1 MNPADLP
8 SWTVITI
15 SVNVYHKALRRT
27 YIFRSYAKD
36 EYPMSSYS
44 IYIVDDEA
52 LARNGL
58 KLALKKKNY
67 TIQTFGTA
75 ETALKA
81 IDDNPPDLVLLDIGL
96 PGMSGVEA
104 LEIIKKRHPE
114 VIIIMITA
122 NEDVQTVVSSMK
134 NGAYE
139 YVVKPV
145 QMDALM
151 VILRNAFET
160 IAMRKEIQALHEKY
174 LKENLPCFIGESNAI
189 QDVMELVA
197 KVAQSPDTPI
207 LILGDIGTG
216 KELIAKA
223 IHYKS
228 PNFKGAMV
236 AVNCAAMPRALIE
249 SELFGYEKGAFTG
262 AERSGKAGLVEKAA
276 LGTLFLDE
284 VGDLSPEAQV
294 KLHRF
299 LDTGEYFR
307 VGGTKKHAVKTRII
321 SATNR
326 DLTALVSAGEFRKD
340 LYHRFAVVKLEVPS
354 LCKRR
359 DDIIPMAKHF
369 LVEFSQKFE
378 KSFNGISDE
387 AQAAL
392 KEYNWPG
399 NVRELKNLIERG
411 VLLSEGPVLML
422 EDLGLKPTN
431 GQKGNRQADYDL
443 YLPLVS
449 PEGIDF
455 SAIIAGIEKVYFDEA
470 LKLADGN
477 ESNAALLL
485 NLTRDKFRYHRQ
497 KLEGTR

>member
-1 MNPADLP
+1 M
-8 SWTVITI
+8 T
-15 SVNVYHKALRRT
+15 
-27 YIFRSYAKD
+27 
-36 EYPMSSYS
+36 SYS

-52 LARNGL
+52 VARNGL

-67 TIQTFGTA
+67 HVQAFEAA
-75 ETALKA
+75 ESGLKA
-81 IDDNPPDLVLLDIGL
+81 IDENPPDLVLLDIGL

-104 LEIIKKRHPE
+104 LEIIKARHPE
-114 VIIIMITA
+114 VIVVMITA
-122 NEDVQTVVSSMK
+122 YEDVPTVVSSMR

-145 QMDALM
+145 QMDSLL

-207 LILGDIGTG
+207 LILGDTGTG

-228 PNFKGAMV
+228 PIFKGPMV
-236 AVNCAAMPRALIE
+236 AVNCAAMPRELIE

-262 AERSGKAGLVEKAA
+262 AERSGKEGLVEKAA
-276 LGTLFLDE
+276 DGTLFLDE
-284 VGDLSPEAQV
+284 VADLSTEAQV
-294 KLHRF
+294 KLLRF
-299 LDTGEYFR
+299 LDEGEYYR
-307 VGGTKKHAVKTRII
+307 IGGTRKRTVKTRIV

-326 DLTALVSAGEFRKD
+326 DLAGLVEKGAFRND

-354 LCKRR
+354 LKRRR

-369 LVEFSQKFE
+369 LVEYSQKFE
-378 KSFNGISDE
+378 KSFSGISPE
-387 AQAAL
+387 AEAAL
-392 KEYNWPG
+392 KEYDWPG

-411 VLLSEGPVLML
+411 VLLSDGPQLML
-422 EDLGLKPTN
+422 EDLGLKETN
-431 GQKGNRQADYDL
+431 GHENSDPSNNGHR
-443 YLPLVS
+443 LPPVS
-449 PEGIDF
+449 PAGIDF
-455 SAIIAGIEKVYFDEA
+455 SAIIEDIEKTYLEEA
-470 LKLADGN
+470 LQLANGN
-477 ESNAALLL
+477 ESKAALLL
-485 NLTRDKFRYHRQ
+485 NLTRDKFRYRRN
-497 KLEGTR
+497 KLNVVC

>member
-1 MNPADLP
+1 
-8 SWTVITI
+8 
-15 SVNVYHKALRRT
+15 
-27 YIFRSYAKD
+27 
-36 EYPMSSYS
+36 MSAYS
-44 IYIVDDEA
+44 IYIVDDET

-58 KLALKKKNY
+58 KLALKKQDY

-75 ETALKA
+75 ESAIKA
-81 IDDNPPDLVLLDIGL
+81 IDKNLPDLVLLDIGL

-104 LEIIKKRHPE
+104 LDIIKKRHPE
-114 VIIIMITA
+114 VIIVMITA
-122 NEDVQTVVSSMK
+122 YEDVDTVVSSMK

-145 QMDALM
+145 QMDALL

-174 LKENLPCFIGESNAI
+174 VKENLPCFIGESNAI
-189 QDVMELVA
+189 LDVMELVT

-207 LILGDIGTG
+207 LILGETGTG

-228 PNFKGAMV
+228 PNFKGPMV
-236 AVNCAAMPRALIE
+236 AVNCAAMPKSLIE

-262 AERSGKAGLVEKAA
+262 AEVSGKAGLVEKAA
-276 LGTLFLDE
+276 HGTLFLDE

-294 KLHRF
+294 KLLRF
-299 LDTGEYFR
+299 LDSGEYYR

-326 DLTALVSAGEFRKD
+326 DLTALVANEEFRRD

-387 AQAAL
+387 AQKAL
-392 KEYNWPG
+392 KKYDWPG

-411 VLLSEGPVLML
+411 VLLSEGPELML
-422 EDLGLKPTN
+422 EDLGLKVSNGKKGN
-431 GQKGNRQADYDL
+431 GQSDEGL
-443 YLPLVS
+443 YLPSVP
-449 PEGIDF
+449 PEGIDL
-455 SAIIAGIEKVYFDEA
+455 SAIIADIEKSYFEEA

-477 ESNAALLL
+477 ESKAALLL
-485 NLTRDKFRYHRQ
+485 NLTRDKFRYRRQ
-497 KLEGTR
+497 KLEKAL

>member
-1 MNPADLP
+1 
-8 SWTVITI
+8 
-15 SVNVYHKALRRT
+15 
-27 YIFRSYAKD
+27 
-36 EYPMSSYS
+36 MSAYS

-67 TIQTFGTA
+67 SVQAFGTA
-75 ETALKA
+75 ESALKA
-81 IDDNPPDLVLLDIGL
+81 IDRNPPDLVLLDIGL

-114 VIIIMITA
+114 VIIVMITA
-122 NEDVQTVVSSMK
+122 FEDVETVVSSMK

-145 QMDALM
+145 QMDALL

-189 QDVMELVA
+189 LDVMELVA

-207 LILGDIGTG
+207 LILGDTGTG

-228 PNFKGAMV
+228 PNFKGSMV
-236 AVNCAAMPRALIE
+236 AVNCAAMPKALIE

-276 LGTLFLDE
+276 NGTLFLDE
-284 VGDLSPEAQV
+284 VGDLSSEAQV
-294 KLHRF
+294 KLLRF
-299 LDTGEYFR
+299 LDTGEYYR
-307 VGGTKKHAVKTRII
+307 VGGTKRHAVQTRII

-326 DLTALVSAGEFRKD
+326 NLSALVAAGEFRND

-354 LCKRR
+354 LRQRR
-359 DDIIPMAKHF
+359 DDILPMAKHF
-369 LVEFSQKFE
+369 LVEFNQKFN
-378 KSFNGISDE
+378 KSFSGISDE
-387 AQAAL
+387 AAAAL
-392 KEYNWPG
+392 EEYDWPG

-411 VLLSEGPVLML
+411 VLLAEGPQLML
-422 EDLGLKPTN
+422 EDLGLKTN
-431 GQKGNRQADYDL
+431 NGNRGADQSKDRL
-443 YLPLVS
+443 HLPSVS
-449 PEGIDF
+449 PSGINF
-455 SAIIAGIEKVYFDEA
+455 SAIIADIEKAYFEEA
-470 LKLADGN
+470 LKLAEGN
-477 ESNAALLL
+477 ESKAALLL
-485 NLTRDKFRYHRQ
+485 NLTRDKFRYRRQ
-497 KLEGTR
+497 KLNGVR